1 VGESSNTL
9 ISHTLGHMYLMR
21 YILTTLLAF
30 VLSINV
36 FAQNQKPLVKKF
48 EFGIYGGLNYNFHA
62 PDFTSSL
69 GGNYNVSA
77 TSMGFHGGG
86 FADYSLD
93 NTFRLTG
100 RIGIHGMGADLIES
114 LPQNLQNTFSANIT
128 MLEVSTGVKI
138 NELFNDSPAYV
149 LAGLEYGSR
158 LTSEYTEN
166 LASNPV
172 SSTDYFTIDG
182 TQDRWAIF
190 VGAGIPMKAWGY
202 TIAPEITYRKSLSD
216 FSSTLAPWG
225 VDQLRIGVSLTLGPS
240 NKKPEKIIADAK
252 SPSMEIGYY
261 NDAGDYSILESGLKV
276 EDIQYSEMYPFVPFI
291 FFGLNS
297 EKPDPELQMTNS
309 GDARGKFSL
318 ETLPQDAIEI
328 NKRTMDIIGLRMQSN
343 PDATINLIGSIDGKS
358 ETKKGLA
365 LRRAENVKTYLTS
378 NYSIDPNR
386 IATASKNLPDVPTA
400 KNLKDGMSEN
410 RRVTVKSSHFDILEP
425 ITIRGDESRWTKPE
439 LIEFRPKDFDS
450 SAIGSWTLNVSQAG
464 RSLKELVGAGS
475 PAPQRWV
482 IRPNDLSNA
491 QVPIDYTLSTVNSN
505 GTTSTVN
512 GSIPVDY
519 MTKTMPSVQPTPDM
533 MVTKFSLILF
543 DFDRAEISAE
553 NAEILK
559 NRVGPVIKSNSVVKI
574 IGYTDRIGAP
584 EYNRSLA
591 LQRAIVTR
599 DILEEK
605 APGIKFEVSG
615 RGEDVEIFDNAVPTG
630 RVLSRTV
637 QVFVETPRN

>member
-1 VGESSNTL
+1 
-9 ISHTLGHMYLMR
+9 MR
-21 YILTTLLAF
+21 SLFLTLL
-30 VLSINV
+30 VLFASASIS
-36 FAQNQKPLVKKF
+36 AQESKSLNKPF
-48 EFGIYGGLNYNFHA
+48 EFGLYGGLNYNFHS
-62 PDFTSSL
+62 PDI
-69 GGNYNVSA
+69 SA
-77 TSMGFHGGG
+77 TQVGQYSASASSMAFHVGG
-86 FADYSLD
+86 FVDYDLS
-93 NTFRLTG
+93 TMFRLTG
-100 RIGIHGMGADLIES
+100 RLGIHGMGADLVQD
-114 LPQNLQNTFSANIT
+114 LGNNTQNTLTSSIT
-128 MLEVSTGVKI
+128 MLEFSPAVKI
-138 NELFNDSPAYV
+138 NGIFKDSPGY
-149 LAGLEYGSR
+149 LIAGLEYGSR
-158 LTSEYTEN
+158 LTSEYSEN
-166 LASNPV
+166 FGGAD
-172 SSTDYFTIDG
+172 SSTVYSTIPG
-182 TQDRWAIF
+182 TTDRFAVII
-190 VGAGIPMKAWGY
+190 GAGIPMKAWNY
-202 TIAPEITYRKSLSD
+202 TITPEITYRKAIGD
-216 FSSTLAPWG
+216 FSTDVNFSPWTI
-225 VDQLRIGVSLTLGPS
+225 DQLRIGVSITLGPANAS
-240 NKKPEKIIADAK
+240 KPKPIPPTEKAI
-252 SPSMEIGYY
+252 MEVGYY
-261 NDAGDYSILESGLKV
+261 NDGGDYRVLDNGLKV

-591 LQRAIVTR
+591 LQRAIATR